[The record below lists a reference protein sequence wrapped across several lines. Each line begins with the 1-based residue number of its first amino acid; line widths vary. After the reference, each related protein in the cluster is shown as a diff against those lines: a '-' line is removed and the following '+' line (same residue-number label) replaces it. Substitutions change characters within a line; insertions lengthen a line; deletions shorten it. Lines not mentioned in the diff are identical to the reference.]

1 MPAILVTCYAIVII
15 LGFFVVRKLWDI
27 GVFAMMGLP
36 ESLAIYIGMIIGL
49 STLICL
55 WRIFKKEG
63 WSGWAAVIPIYNG
76 VVLCQIAGY
85 DGRIWLFFIPIINI
99 VAIFRVCLGLAK
111 NFGQSKRFGVCLFLF
126 NPIFLPVLAF
136 SNKIQH
142 DYDAKVSP
150 PAIDSSPPVREYF
163 ERKAVRECF
172 VRAGELEKAGEREK
186 AIKQYTKTI
195 SIDSRHTVA
204 YFKRGTL
211 LMDSGAKA
219 GAIAD
224 FRRVIEI
231 ADNPEL
237 AELAEANIA
246 KLGKQ

>member
-1 MPAILVTCYAIVII
+1 MPVVLLRCYA
-15 LGFFVVRKLWDI
+15 
-27 GVFAMMGLP
+27 
-36 ESLAIYIGMIIGL
+36 LAIIIGAIVVVDLSKEGILEGSGIPLSVTFYLIVLVVL

-63 WSGWAAVIPIYNG
+63 WSGWAAIVPVYNFI
-76 VVLCQIAGY
+76 VLCEIGGY
-85 DGRIWLFFIPIINI
+85 SARTVWLFLVPIVNVVVIYRVWVG
-99 VAIFRVCLGLAK
+99 VAKA
-111 NFGQSKRFGVCLFLF
+111 FGQSELFGLGLFLL
-126 NPIFLPVLAF
+126 NPVFLPILAF
-136 SNKIQH
+136 SNKIQY
-142 DYDAKVSP
+142 DYAAKVCP
-150 PAIDSSPPVREYF
+150 PTIDSSPPAREYF

-219 GAIAD
+219 DAIAD
-224 FRRVIEI
+224 FRRVIEL

-246 KLGKQ
+246 KLV